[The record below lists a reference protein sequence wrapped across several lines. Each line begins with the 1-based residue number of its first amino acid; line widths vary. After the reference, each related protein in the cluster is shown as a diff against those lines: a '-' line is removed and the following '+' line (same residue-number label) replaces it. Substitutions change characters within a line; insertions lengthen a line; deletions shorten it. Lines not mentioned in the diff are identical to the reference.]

1 MKDLLS
7 SGLYRFWEKWDL
19 IKFPREDKGISL
31 AVTNRVPGTELNPQN
46 DEDHDDGDELT
57 TFKPLSFRDSDI
69 YLIFYAFLLLL
80 LGSCLALFIE
90 LLSDLF
96 EIVEY

>member
-1 MKDLLS
+1 MDARDQHHHSVAPLDRIEVRLDAQEIAHA
-7 SGLYRFWEKWDL
+7 Y
-19 IKFPREDKGISL
+19 
-31 AVTNRVPGTELNPQN
+31 VVPMRGVQQ
-46 DEDHDDGDELT
+46 DHDDGDEVT
-57 TFKPLSFRDSDI
+57 TFKPLSFTDSDI

-80 LGSCLALFIE
+80 LGSVIALFIE